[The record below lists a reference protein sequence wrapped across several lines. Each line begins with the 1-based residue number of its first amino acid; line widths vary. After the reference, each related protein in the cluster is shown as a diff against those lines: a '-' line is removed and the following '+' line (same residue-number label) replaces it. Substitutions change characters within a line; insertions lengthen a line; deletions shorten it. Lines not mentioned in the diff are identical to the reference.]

1 MEDKITEYLSTNF
14 KKMENQ
20 TYVGCITIGNILK
33 MWIMVKNSESGFEG
47 LKLKKFIPRRCYF
60 PVFVYFFLHFYDII
74 KFYILIMALF
84 LFLESHLFMPYNQR
98 KTKGT
103 CKHE

>member
-33 MWIMVKNSESGFEG
+33 MWIMAKNSESGFEG

-60 PVFVYFFLHFYDII
+60 PVLVYFFLHFYDLI

>member
-60 PVFVYFFLHFYDII
+60 LVLIYFFCIFI
-74 KFYILIMALF
+74 KKYWF
-84 LFLESHLFMPYNQR
+84 
-98 KTKGT
+98 
-103 CKHE
+103 

>member
-33 MWIMVKNSESGFEG
+33 MWIMVKNSESGFEV

-60 PVFVYFFLHFYDII
+60 PVLVYFFCIFM
-74 KFYILIMALF
+74 ILSNFIF
-84 LFLESHLFMPYNQR
+84 
-98 KTKGT
+98 
-103 CKHE
+103 

>member
-47 LKLKKFIPRRCYF
+47 LK
-60 PVFVYFFLHFYDII
+60 
-74 KFYILIMALF
+74 
-84 LFLESHLFMPYNQR
+84 
-98 KTKGT
+98 
-103 CKHE
+103 